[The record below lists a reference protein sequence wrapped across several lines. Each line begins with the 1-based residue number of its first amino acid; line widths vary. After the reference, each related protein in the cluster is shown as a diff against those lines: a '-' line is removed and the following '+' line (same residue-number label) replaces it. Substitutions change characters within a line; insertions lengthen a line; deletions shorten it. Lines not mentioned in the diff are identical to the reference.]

1 MDAATYLASTL
12 FTLIHNIHEWNVY
25 MSHDSDRQP
34 KTIRLDDRIQHQT
47 RIAAV
52 TARKNMGDWMEEA
65 IRGKLRRDG
74 HSFAEG
80 DQLTSLKTQRSTE

>member
-1 MDAATYLASTL
+1 
-12 FTLIHNIHEWNVY
+12 

-34 KTIRLDDRIQHQT
+34 KTIRLDDRIHHQG
-47 RIAAV
+47 RVAAV
-52 TARKNMGDWMEEA
+52 TARNNMGEWMEEA
-65 IRGKLRRDG
+65 IREKLRRDG